1 MERQA
6 VEKSCQLHLDAPSVA
21 GKGTGRDDQ
30 REFALV
36 VKGTRWKKGK
46 KGKKGTVFSGKVKEK
61 KKVNTVSLKCSTG

>member
-6 VEKSCQLHLDAPSVA
+6 VEKSCQLHLDAPSAA

-36 VKGTRWKKGK
+36 VQGTRWE

-61 KKVNTVSLKCSTG
+61 KKVNIVSLKCSTG